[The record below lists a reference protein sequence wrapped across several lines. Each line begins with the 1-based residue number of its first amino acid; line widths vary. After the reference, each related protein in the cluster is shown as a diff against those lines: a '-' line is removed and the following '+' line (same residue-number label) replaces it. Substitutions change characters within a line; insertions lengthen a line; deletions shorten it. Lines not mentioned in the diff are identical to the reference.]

1 MVNMD
6 NKNKDSIV
14 HNHNKK
20 RNSGLIY
27 ELLVRYIAKKL
38 VEDNVPAAQ
47 SALGILK
54 EHYKKGTLLYKEF
67 RLFNAL
73 ISTTVSSQ
81 SVAESILSEAKKAV
95 QQHDAKAL
103 TREKSLLIR
112 SINHTLNDSQFYKQ
126 HVQDYKMYATVQ
138 TVFNDWKR
146 LNEHNIARVANY
158 EDTIIKW
165 LISDKSAKDQLDNN
179 YDNVSSIVIKTMT
192 ERINKKYLNTLNEKQ
207 QDLIRTYSLKNENND
222 ELFKNLT
229 NIKIDTLKLIS
240 AYNKDHK
247 NDKYLVEK
255 LNKLKET
262 VVSINLDDELKDH
275 DISTFLMLIKLN
287 EEFCLGEKNVQ

>member
-1 MVNMD
+1 MD
-6 NKNKDSIV
+6 NKNKDNIV

-38 VEDNVPAAQ
+38 IEDNVSAAQ

-81 SVAESILSEAKKAV
+81 SVAASILSEAKKAV
-95 QQHDAKAL
+95 QQHDPKIL

-138 TVFNDWKR
+138 TAFNDWKR

-165 LISDKSAKDQLDNN
+165 LISDKSAKNQLDNN

-192 ERINKKYLNTLNEKQ
+192 ERINKKYLNMLNEQQ

-222 ELFKNLT
+222 ELLKNLT
-229 NIKIDTLKLIS
+229 NIKTDTLKLIN
-240 AYNKDHK
+240 AYNKDYK
-247 NDKYLVEK
+247 NDNYLVEK

-262 VVSINLDDELKDH
+262 VGGINLDDELKDH

-287 EEFCLGEKNVQ
+287 EEFCLGEKNGQ

>member
-1 MVNMD
+1 MD